1 MLITFAK
8 DDIDQITDPKML
20 ECEST
25 LRLWSIVWMARL
37 AAASLLGAAKSTCQ
51 LSSPRRWALAAGPII
66 ATQRS
71 LQVFGVLWFC
81 WGGVLTFTEPHCNC
95 HAFQWARGLWW
106 FQACAFAVPCV
117 LHLLL
122 FLCLPCLVFVVIR
135 ALLGSDQKPT
145 PDEIISTL
153 ESTPFAQ
160 ISAAA
165 ALQGVTVPTTCSIC
179 MTDFVDEDAA
189 IVLPCDRRHFFHT
202 SCVTPWLKNSQL
214 CPLCRANVVD
224 LLAEPAGTA

>member
-81 WGGVLTFTEPHCNC
+81 WGGVLT
-95 HAFQWARGLWW
+95 
-106 FQACAFAVPCV
+106 
-117 LHLLL
+117 
-122 FLCLPCLVFVVIR
+122 
-135 ALLGSDQKPT
+135 LLGSDQKPT